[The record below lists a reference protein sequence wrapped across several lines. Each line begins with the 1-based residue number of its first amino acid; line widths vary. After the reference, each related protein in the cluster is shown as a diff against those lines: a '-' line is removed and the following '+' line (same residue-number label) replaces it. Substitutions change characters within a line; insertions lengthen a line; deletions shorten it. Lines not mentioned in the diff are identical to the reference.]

1 MQKLK
6 NETKKHS
13 RKSGFISIVGRPN
26 VGKSSIMNALVGEKV
41 SIVTPKSQTTRDKIV
56 GILTENNYQI
66 VFIDTPGMHEP
77 KTELSKHMNRAVL
90 QAARDADVIV
100 VVLDGTKPISDALY
114 TSIEKFLARSVPLYV
129 VVNKIDLA
137 GFEKIYPMLER
148 LTPLTVKTD
157 VRNAIKEIV
166 PLSARTKENMD
177 KFKGMLVEELPEGE
191 FFYPEDDITDKPI
204 RFMIEEIIREKA
216 LLFLQDEIPHGI
228 GVAIETMVDD
238 KGLANIEADIVCEKD
253 THKLII
259 IGKDGD
265 KLKQIGTSARVDIE
279 KLLNKKV
286 FLKLFV
292 KVRENWRNRQNIM
305 DDLGYGK

>member
-1 MQKLK
+1 MQKTIK
-6 NETKKHS
+6 
-13 RKSGFISIVGRPN
+13 KSGFISIVGKPN

-56 GILTENNYQI
+56 GILTERQNDIYYQM
-66 VFIDTPGMHEP
+66 VFIDTPGMHDN

-100 VVLDGTKPISDALY
+100 VVLDGTKPLSDSIYA
-114 TSIEKFLARSVPLYV
+114 SIEKFLVRSSPLYV

-137 GFEKIYPMLER
+137 GFEKTYPLLER
-148 LTPLTVKTD
+148 LSPLTVKND
-157 VRNAIKEIV
+157 ARNAIRHIV

-177 KFKGMLVEELPEGE
+177 KFKEMLVSELPDGE
-191 FFYPEDDITDKPI
+191 FFYPEDDITDRPI
-204 RFMIEEIIREKA
+204 RFMVEEIIREKA
-216 LLFLQDEIPHGI
+216 LLFLQEEIPHGI
-228 GVAIETMVDD
+228 AVVIETMVDD
-238 KGLANIEADIVCEKD
+238 KGLASIEADIVCEKD
-253 THKLII
+253 THKLIV
-259 IGKDGD
+259 IGKDGE
-265 KLKQIGTSARVDIE
+265 KLKQIGTSARNEIE

-305 DDLGYGK
+305 DDLGYSK